1 MNQGDNLIAFRTG
14 KYLVE
19 TIETTI
25 SMLIENPVKTRLR
38 FVPVADNEKFPDDS
52 WLRGRIS
59 RDSRDSTRLLN
70 YDVCIRINAA
80 DIRKR

>member
-19 TIETTI
+19 TIEITI
-25 SMLIENPVKTRLR
+25 SMLIENPVKTRLH

-52 WLRGRIS
+52 
-59 RDSRDSTRLLN
+59 
-70 YDVCIRINAA
+70 
-80 DIRKR
+80 

>member
-25 SMLIENPVKTRLR
+25 SMLIENPVKTRLH

-52 WLRGRIS
+52 WLRGQSHEAAEIQ
-59 RDSRDSTRLLN
+59 LN

>member
-52 WLRGRIS
+52 
-59 RDSRDSTRLLN
+59 
-70 YDVCIRINAA
+70 
-80 DIRKR
+80 